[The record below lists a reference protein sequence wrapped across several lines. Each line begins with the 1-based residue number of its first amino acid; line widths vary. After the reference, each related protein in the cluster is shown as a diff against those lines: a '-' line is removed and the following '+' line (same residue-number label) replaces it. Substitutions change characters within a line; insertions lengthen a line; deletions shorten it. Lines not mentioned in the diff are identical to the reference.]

1 MVIAA
6 VVLGII
12 VGVLLEVVGGGG
24 SILAVPALV
33 YGVGLPLDQ
42 AIPTWLIVVGTASA
56 VAVLPRLRGG
66 VKWRLAL
73 IVGSSGVVTAFAS
86 SAVNELLD
94 TQFLLLLFAAI
105 MVVAG
110 IRMLLRQRVGG
121 GPCSRS
127 DGGAVWRSCLPRA
140 IGMGAVVGFLTGLLV
155 VGGGFL
161 IVPALT
167 LVLGLPLGVTV
178 GTSLVIIALNSAA
191 GIAAHLGDVSLD
203 WPVTFAFAG
212 GAMLASLVS
221 SRAGKSLPDMAIKR
235 AFAVFVLIVAV
246 FVAVSAFVI

>member
-94 TQFLLLLFAAI
+94 TQFLLLIFAAI

-161 IVPALT
+161 IVP
-167 LVLGLPLGVTV
+167 
-178 GTSLVIIALNSAA
+178 
-191 GIAAHLGDVSLD
+191 
-203 WPVTFAFAG
+203 FAFAG